1 MDGRGNTGLFWVK
14 IGCNPPPFCIGTE
27 IVNEALAEALQLKE
41 AMQLKMQFSHEELS
55 EFKLGKRSHGL
66 IYIKVGDT
74 YWQSL
79 DGQKTNAPA
88 AESEGNAGMLQRLLS
103 KIPELSRTQR
113 VLLTKHALTQ
123 QLTDAMS

>member
-41 AMQLKMQFSHEELS
+41 AMQLKLQFSHEELS
-55 EFKLGKRSHGL
+55 EFKLGKLSHGL

-74 YWQSL
+74 YLQSL
-79 DGQKTNAPA
+79 DGKKTGSPA
-88 AESEGNAGMLQRLLS
+88 AESEGNTGMLRRLLS
-103 KIPELSRTQR
+103 KLPELSRTQR
-113 VLLTKHALTQ
+113 VLLSMRSLNN
-123 QLTDAMS
+123 